1 MLFVPSDEVGG
12 LQSAIRS
19 ERSEQSTRIAR
30 RRAEEERGDMLFVPE
45 RRRSRRTPKRDPQR
59 AERAINTAFRGL
71 AGAAKAGRRIP
82 AASRECRAQVGR
94 HIR

>member
-45 RRRSRRTPKRDPQR
+45 RRSRRTPKRDPQR
-59 AERAINTAFRGL
+59 AERAINPAF
-71 AGAAKAGRRIP
+71 GRP
-82 AASRECRAQVGR
+82 S
-94 HIR
+94 